1 MKKRKRKTKT
11 GSSRLIAF
19 VLILLGAFA
28 ASPAGAQKAGKQ
40 TGDFGVIAG
49 TVFREPGFAL
59 PGAEVVLVAAPDSA
73 APTGKSGKK
82 QKAAADARGE
92 FVFRVP
98 PGPAKYLVTASS
110 KGMKPVEQPVSL
122 VDTERIEVTFML
134 QRESK

>member
-1 MKKRKRKTKT
+1 MKTRT

-19 VLILLGAFA
+19 VLILLGVFA
-28 ASPAGAQKAGKQ
+28 ASPAFGQKAGKQ
-40 TGDFGVIAG
+40 TADFGVIAG

-59 PGAEVVLVAAPDSA
+59 PGAEVVLVPAADSA
-73 APTGKSGKK
+73 APGVKAAKK
-82 QKAAADARGE
+82 QKAASDARGE

-98 PGPAKYLVTASS
+98 AGPAKYVLTATS
-110 KGMKPVEQPVSL
+110 KGMKAVEQPVSL